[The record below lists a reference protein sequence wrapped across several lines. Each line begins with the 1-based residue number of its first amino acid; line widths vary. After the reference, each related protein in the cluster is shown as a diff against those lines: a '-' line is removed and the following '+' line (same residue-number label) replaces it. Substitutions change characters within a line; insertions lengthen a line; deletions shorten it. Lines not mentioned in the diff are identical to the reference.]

1 MEPMNSADV
10 KEYFDRVSAEW
21 DDMRSSFYN
30 KGVIDALAASTQTG
44 STMTVLDVGTGTG
57 FVAVGLAPLAATVF
71 GVDNSPA
78 MLAVANN
85 NFTALHVANATLIQ
99 AELDDLPLVS
109 ASVDASVANMVLH
122 HAPNPANML
131 REMTRVTRPGGRVA
145 ITDAVAHSY
154 EWMRTEQ
161 ADIWLGFSEHEMAQF
176 FSDAGLVEY
185 GYASLGMQ

>member
-1 MEPMNSADV
+1 MNSADV
-10 KEYFDRVSAEW
+10 KEYFDKVSAEW

-30 KGVIDALAASTQTG
+30 NGVIDALAASTQTD

-57 FVAVGLAPLAATVF
+57 FVAAGLAPLAAKVI
-71 GVDNSPA
+71 GVDNSAA

-85 NFTALHVANATLIQ
+85 NFTALRVTNATLVR
-99 AELDDLPLVS
+99 AELDDLPVVS

-145 ITDAVAHSY
+145 VTDAVAHRY

-161 ADIWLGFSEHEMAQF
+161 ADIWLGFSEHEIAQF
-176 FSDAGLVEY
+176 FNDAGLVEY